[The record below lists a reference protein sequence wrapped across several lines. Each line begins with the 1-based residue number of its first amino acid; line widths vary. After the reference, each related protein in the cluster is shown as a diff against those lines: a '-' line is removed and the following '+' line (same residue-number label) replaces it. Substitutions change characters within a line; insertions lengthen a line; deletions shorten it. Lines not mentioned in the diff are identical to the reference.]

1 MSSRLCT
8 LSSSLTGGGW
18 RSTIGTTGT
27 DKVNIWQTGSVNIFP
42 HYFASADIAATKI
55 QAGFKGMKVRQ
66 EMTSMKKAA
75 AKIQA
80 GFKGMKLRKEVSSM
94 TEAAI
99 KIQARFKGMT
109 ARKRICR
116 MQIAAT
122 TIQAGFKGMK
132 IRRELLA
139 KQVAATKV
147 QAGFKA
153 FKDSKGGENDALVR
167 PYSSQLETVETTQHD
182 VS

>member
-1 MSSRLCT
+1 
-8 LSSSLTGGGW
+8 
-18 RSTIGTTGT
+18 
-27 DKVNIWQTGSVNIFP
+27 
-42 HYFASADIAATKI
+42 
-55 QAGFKGMKVRQ
+55 
-66 EMTSMKKAA
+66 MKKAA

-132 IRRELLA
+132 IRRELNHGGYKCPGNNLYRPPRQCSHQPA
-139 KQVAATKV
+139 RPAARPGPAPPHHRSTAVASHHTPTQTFWSLILYNVTHKNNTY
-147 QAGFKA
+147 
-153 FKDSKGGENDALVR
+153 KGMSHNGDKYYNLTMIEPNIGSCNLVIL
-167 PYSSQLETVETTQHD
+167 PQG
-182 VS
+182 